1 MSASPLTMDRLTDQ
15 LGTPEVVL
23 PQLLYFPVEA
33 NTTIYGGALVC
44 TNASGNAVPASAT
57 STLICW
63 GRAERQQVN
72 TTAAGV
78 GAAGALSV
86 TVHQGVF
93 FFNNSTISAV
103 SAANVG
109 QACYAEN
116 DNVISLTSQGGT
128 LPFAGTI
135 VAYSEQGLSEVG
147 VAGQVGVLCGIA
159 MANAQ
164 QPSEI
169 VRYSIPLSLATI
181 QAQASGTAF
190 NIGSVLPTNARV
202 IRHEVDVV
210 TQVTGGS
217 LSAVHITLQGGTDSA
232 GSIQGSTDVFTA
244 AGYFTVAGSN
254 DYATRGGQQLKA
266 TLTSV
271 GDTLADATAGSLVV
285 NIYYAVVP

>member
-33 NTTIYGGALVC
+33 STTIYGGALVC
-44 TNASGNAVPASAT
+44 TNAAGNAVPASAT

-63 GRAERQQVN
+63 GRAERQVVN
-72 TTAAGV
+72 SGSA
-78 GAAGALSV
+78 GAASV

-103 SAANVG
+103 AAANVG

-135 VAYSEQGLSEVG
+135 VAYSEQGLAEAG

-164 QPSEI
+164 QPSEV
-169 VRYSIPLSLATI
+169 VRFSIPLSLATI
-181 QAQASGTAF
+181 QAQTSGTAF
-190 NIGSVLPTNARV
+190 NIGSVLPANARV
-202 IRHEVDVV
+202 LRHEVDVV
-210 TQVTGGS
+210 TTVTGGT
-217 LSAVHITLQGGTDSA
+217 LSAVHITLQGGSDSA

-244 AGYFTVAGSN
+244 GGYLTVAGSN

-266 TLTSV
+266 TLTSAS
-271 GDTLADATAGSLVV
+271 DTLANATAGSLVV